1 MVHESDE
8 EFDTTDMDFSDP
20 EDYVDDI
27 SDEELLADIL
37 KTRPKETD
45 GVDNVIIVDGC
56 PAGIGPE
63 RCEKLKGVIRK
74 IYQKYGK
81 IVTEHYPVNEKGET
95 KGELAQCGN
104 FGNLLSHIFGKNFV
118 KVTCLLKKL
127 LKR

>member
-20 EDYVDDI
+20 EDYVDEID
-27 SDEELLADIL
+27 DEELLADIL

-95 KGELAQCGN
+95 KGEE
-104 FGNLLSHIFGKNFV
+104 
-118 KVTCLLKKL
+118 KL
-127 LKR
+127 RNIKFI

>member
-56 PAGIGPE
+56 PSGIGPE

-95 KGELAQCGN
+95 KGEHTMWKFEN
-104 FGNLLSHIFGKNFV
+104 FSAIQNLREIAFV
-118 KVTCLLKKL
+118 QI
-127 LKR
+127 